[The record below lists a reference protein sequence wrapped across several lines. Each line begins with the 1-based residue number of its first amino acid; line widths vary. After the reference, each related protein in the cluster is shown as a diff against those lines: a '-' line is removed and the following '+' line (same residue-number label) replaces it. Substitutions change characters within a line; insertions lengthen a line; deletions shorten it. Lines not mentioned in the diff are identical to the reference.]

1 MASAQFL
8 ADFAG
13 WLPRKRAKTERALG
27 MCPVVDQV
35 YLISESRRYF
45 WSPPD
50 LHTFLLIKA
59 GVGIPRIGNLP
70 CMRCFAP
77 L

>member
-1 MASAQFL
+1 MASVQFL
-8 ADFAG
+8 ADITA

-35 YLISESRRYF
+35 YLISESRGYF

-50 LHTFLLIKA
+50 LHVFLVIKA